1 MPQYKMIQIP
11 PNIKISSKKLLGN
24 TPKTNEVASK
34 YLEHVVN
41 QEAQEGWEFQRVDTI
56 GVAAN
61 PGCLMSLFGAK
72 ETMTYYYVITFKK
85 N

>member
-11 PNIKISSKKLLGN
+11 PNIKVSSKKLLGSA
-24 TPKTNEVASK
+24 PKTNEVASK

-41 QEAQEGWEFQRVDTI
+41 QEAQEGWEFQRIDTI
-56 GVAAN
+56 GVASS
-61 PGCLMSLFGAK
+61 PGCIWGIFGA
-72 ETMTYYYVITFKK
+72 EESMHYYYVITFKK